1 MSLGGI
7 LLGLVNV
14 AIVAAILV
22 LIGLVAIWIFNW
34 LGFQVPAQVQKVYI
48 IIVSLICLYMLIALL
63 LGIGPTISILR

>member
-22 LIGLVAIWIFNW
+22 LIELVAIWIFNW
-34 LGFQVPAQVQKVYI
+34 LGFQVPAQVQKVYM
-48 IIVSLICLYMLIALL
+48 IIVALVCLYMIIALL
-63 LGIGPTISILR
+63 LGIGPPIAILR

>member
-34 LGFQVPAQVQKVYI
+34 LGFQVPAQVQKVYM
-48 IIVSLICLYMLIALL
+48 IIVALICLYMIIALL
-63 LGIGPTISILR
+63 LGIGPPIAILR

>member
-34 LGFQVPAQVQKVYI
+34 LGFQVPAQVQKVYM
-48 IIVSLICLYMLIALL
+48 IIVALVCLYMIIALL
-63 LGIGPTISILR
+63 LGIGPPIAILR